1 MGLHEYTYNDR
12 GFVGSIQATSHT
24 ATFRCQSCREIHD
37 LKDAEGEL
45 CYYCAR
51 FFESMTNDSPIYDEH
66 TDSYFPNADVS
77 TIPEFLP

>member
-1 MGLHEYTYNDR
+1 MGLHEQTYDDH
-12 GFVGSIQATSHT
+12 GFIGSIEITTRGAS
-24 ATFRCQSCREIHD
+24 FRCQSCREIHD

-51 FFESMTNDSPIYDEH
+51 FFEQMVTESPIYNEE

-77 TIPEFLP
+77 SIPEFLP